1 MSKTG
6 NPRCSVWGE
15 TTHIQK
21 SRLFRC
27 FCPISEAGW
36 TSRKKKSTTCNPAKT
51 NETEPRP
58 AMFEFAPTGSQAKFS
73 TGGALR
79 VSFCFHLGPALLRP
93 NFTRNS
99 ALGPRH
105 APSHAPH
112 LRVTLAEPRR
122 PAACAPRPRQIWHW
136 RVARQEQRSSP
147 QERRPKTVSY
157 QLMLLSLGLEQVVR
171 HHQRAR
177 RGDKKVRKSSD
188 PAARRNLLMKLLSH

>member
-1 MSKTG
+1 MRSDEWPAWFSFWSSGCWRALAKGTAWAG
-6 NPRCSVWGE
+6 FYCVIHHHRFPASRREGGE
-15 TTHIQK
+15 
-21 SRLFRC
+21 
-27 FCPISEAGW
+27 
-36 TSRKKKSTTCNPAKT
+36 PA
-51 NETEPRP
+51 R
-58 AMFEFAPTGSQAKFS
+58 FV
-73 TGGALR
+73 L
-79 VSFCFHLGPALLRP
+79 FCFHLGPALLRP
-93 NFTRNS
+93 NLTRNS

-105 APSHAPH
+105 TPAHAPH
-112 LRVTLAEPRR
+112 LCVTLAEPRR